1 MSPLERDVMCAYTLR
16 INFEGYD
23 MARGMA
29 LRKPTNVSA
38 RTDLVWEAKALD
50 INLSEVFELALENAV
65 RDAQRE
71 RWVEENRQA
80 FAEYDSFVEANGVFS
95 DGKRL
100 F

>member
-1 MSPLERDVMCAYTLR
+1 
-16 INFEGYD
+16 
-23 MARGMA
+23 MARGMT

-38 RTDLVWEAKALD
+38 RTDLVLEAKALD

-71 RWVEENRQA
+71 RWIEENRQA
-80 FAEYDSFVEANGVFS
+80 FAEYDRFVETNGVFS